1 MWTLIL
7 KWVGFALIIMFVGW
21 LTPGLE
27 IESFITA
34 MIAAVVITLINAVI
48 KPVIMLLTLPIN
60 ILTLGIFTLIIN
72 ALLFMF
78 AAYLVPGI
86 EVEGFLSAL
95 IASVLI
101 SIFSVVLSFIKSD

>member
-1 MWTLIL
+1 MWEIII
-7 KWVGFALIIMFVGW
+7 KWVAFALVIAFVGW

-27 IESFITA
+27 IDNFLTA
-34 MIAAVVITLINAVI
+34 LIAAVVITLINAII
-48 KPVIMLLTLPIN
+48 KPVVMFLTLPIN
-60 ILTLGIFTLIIN
+60 VFTLGIFTLVIN

-86 EVEGFLSAL
+86 ELDGFLSAL

-101 SIFSVVLSFIKSD
+101 SIFSVVLSIFKLK